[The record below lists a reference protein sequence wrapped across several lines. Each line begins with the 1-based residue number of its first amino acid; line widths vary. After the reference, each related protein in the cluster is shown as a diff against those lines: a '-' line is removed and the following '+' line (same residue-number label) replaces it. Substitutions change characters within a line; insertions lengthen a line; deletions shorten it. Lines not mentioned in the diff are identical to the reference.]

1 MQNEATLTDANR
13 AYERIKDMIVTLEMS
28 PGAVIQ
34 EHLLKEQLDLGR
46 TPIREALKR
55 LEAENLVIIKPRRGI
70 FVADITI
77 TDLTQIYEVRIELET
92 LCARLAA
99 QRATPSFINR
109 MEALVDEYQT
119 IPEID
124 LPALFAIDRKFHI
137 TLADATLNSFLSR
150 ELALF
155 YNLSMR
161 IWYLALSSIQSLDID
176 VAAHPN
182 ILAAIK
188 RHDTDLA
195 EERMRE
201 HIRHFHQAI
210 RKNL

>member
-99 QRATPSFINR
+99 HRATPSFINR